1 LSVLIAPSIL
11 AADFGHLADAVAQA
25 DAAGADMIHF
35 DVMDGKFVPNMTFG
49 PPLVKAV
56 RAVSKL
62 PFDVHL
68 MVERPWDLIEAFAE
82 AGANYL
88 TVHEEACPDLVRV
101 LSLIRRYGVSPGIS
115 LNPHTAVESIRY
127 ALPDADLLLIMTVS
141 PGFGGQEMLRPMLD
155 KIAAAARLVAEVNS
169 KCLIEVDGG
178 IDVDTAPLVVRAGA
192 RVLVAGSAVYGTPS
206 VADAVRH
213 LRSAANEAL
222 D

>member
-1 LSVLIAPSIL
+1 MSVQIAPSVL

-35 DVMDGKFVPNMTFG
+35 DVMDGRFVPNLTFG
-49 PPLVKAV
+49 PPLVQAV
-56 RAVSKL
+56 RPVSKL

-68 MVERPWDLIEAFAE
+68 MVERPWDLIEAFAD

-101 LSLIRRYGVSPGIS
+101 LSLIRRHGVAPGVS
-115 LNPHTAVESIRY
+115 LNPHTPLESVRY
-127 ALPDADLLLIMTVS
+127 ALPDAELLLIMTVS
-141 PGFGGQEMLRPMLD
+141 PGFGGQEMLAPMLD
-155 KIAAAARLVAEVNS
+155 KIAAAARLVAEVNP

-178 IDVDTAPLVVRAGA
+178 IDVITAPRVVRAGA

-206 VADAVRH
+206 VSDAVRE
-213 LRSAANEAL
+213 LRCAASEAL
-222 D
+222 T